1 MENSQMNAVQED
13 RTFIQTILKYVMLL
27 LKYKILII
35 TGTSVVAVTV
45 LVFAVISLKL
55 PPEVSPMPNVYEATG
70 VVLFQE
76 GGSEVN
82 MSAMLSAFGIDSSSE
97 GSSPS
102 QLAMHIINSRSFI
115 DEVINKFR
123 MIEKYNI
130 VDNVKNT
137 SRDIFRNSSSNVF
150 YEDSGALVIS
160 YNATDPFFASEIVNY
175 EIELLEK
182 WFLEQNI
189 STRSSELSLM
199 EEKLEELSQD
209 IKNVEAE
216 IQTFQLEHGVLD
228 IRDIAEAQSTMLTD
242 LRTSLNQIELQIRSY
257 SEYSTIE
264 DPALTSLKNQRDNV
278 ITQIRRIESGYTSSD
293 GRTMPSLAELPQLSL
308 SFSHLTA
315 ELELKT
321 QLYQTLSERYEV
333 TKLVASDAGAFT
345 VLEYAEVPEEK
356 IGPMRGQMVV
366 KATGMAFVALIALA
380 LLIEYLKKIINDPK
394 NRQILA
400 GKP

>member
-1 MENSQMNAVQED
+1 MIENPEEK
-13 RTFIQTILKYVMLL
+13 TFIQTILKYVMLL
-27 LKYKILII
+27 LKYKVLII
-35 TGTSVVAVTV
+35 TGTSVAAVAVV
-45 LVFAVISLKL
+45 AFAMVSLKL
-55 PPEVSPMPNVYEATG
+55 PAEVSPMPNVYQASG

-76 GGSEVN
+76 GGSEIN
-82 MSAMLSAFGIDSSSE
+82 MSAMLSAFGIDSSGA

-115 DEVINKFR
+115 DEVIDHFG

-130 VDNVKNT
+130 EENIKNR
-137 SRDIFRNSSSNVF
+137 SRTIFRNSSQNTF
-150 YEDSGALVIS
+150 YDDSGALVIS
-160 YNATDPFFASEIVNY
+160 YSATDPFFASEVVNY
-175 EIELLEK
+175 EIELLEQ

-189 STRSSELSLM
+189 SVRSNELSLM

-209 IKNVEAE
+209 IKNVEADIE
-216 IQTFQLEHGVLD
+216 TFQLEHGVLD
-228 IRDIAEAQSTMLTD
+228 IREIAEAQSTMLTD

-308 SFSHLTA
+308 TFSHLTA

-333 TKLVASDAGAFT
+333 TKLVAADAGAFT

-356 IGPMRGQMVV
+356 IGPSRGKMCIQVT
-366 KATGMAFVALIALA
+366 AGAFIAMIALA
-380 LLIEYLKKIINDPK
+380 LIIEYLKKIINDPK
-394 NRQILA
+394 NRKILTGEA
-400 GKP
+400 